1 MKIRSRGLIR
11 TLAWLGAAVGR
22 ALFRSVRT
30 VVRPALAG
38 TSPYEDTGDE
48 RFLVEPIGRAWVLAG
63 FSGHGF
69 KFAPAVGEMLA
80 RTLAG
85 ALAPAA
91 MTAWAA
97 GRT

>member
-1 MKIRSRGLIR
+1 MESGVEGGLGH
-11 TLAWLGAAVGR
+11 AQ
-22 ALFRSVRT
+22 
-30 VVRPALAG
+30 
-38 TSPYEDTGDE
+38 
-48 RFLVEPIGRAWVLAG
+48 AWVLAG